1 MRTTPGRKVKA
12 RTQNSLLIRKVE
24 IQSRLKINLSN
35 NLKMKSEGSVRKG
48 KVKTLLRQPMLIKN
62 RRKILFKIL
71 DRKSTRLNSS
81 HVRISYAVF
90 CLKKKKQ
97 QQIE

>member
-71 DRKSTRLNSS
+71 LVEGKQ
-81 HVRISYAVF
+81 V
-90 CLKKKKQ
+90 KKQ
-97 QQIE
+97 QVAQQWFLILWPVAIL